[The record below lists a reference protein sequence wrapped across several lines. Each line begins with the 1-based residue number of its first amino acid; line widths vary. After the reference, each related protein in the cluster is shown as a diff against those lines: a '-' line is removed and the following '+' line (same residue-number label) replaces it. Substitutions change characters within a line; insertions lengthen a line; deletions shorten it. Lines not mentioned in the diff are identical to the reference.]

1 MECRK
6 LPFFGDCGE
15 TYFEQPSM
23 NLILSGLWSCAH
35 LRPRLVRVETVGDDN
50 FFNAIRF
57 TYQTDSARA
66 AEGGKPMTLARLW
79 LGQPKGSV
87 CQTVNLLCDTG
98 RIQSIKYS
106 TAHKRIKHF

>member
-1 MECRK
+1 
-6 LPFFGDCGE
+6 
-15 TYFEQPSM
+15 M

-35 LRPRLVRVETVGDDN
+35 LRPRLVRVETVGDDDY
-50 FFNAIRF
+50 FNAIRF